1 MAIDGYSLKASFEII
16 KALGYFN
23 PKKDVIIPVEKIDS
37 YLPSKVIAI
46 CTGSQGEENA
56 SLMRIANK
64 RHKHIKITKDDTVIL
79 SSSVI
84 PGNEK
89 KHPELKR

>member
-1 MAIDGYSLKASFEII
+1 MAIDGYSLKSSFEII

-23 PKKDVIIPVEKIDS
+23 PKKDVLIPVEKIDS
-37 YLPSKVIAI
+37 YLPSRVIAI

-89 KHPELKR
+89 KHPKLKG